1 MRDSR
6 HESGAVPGAVPAPH
20 AAIDSGVDSG
30 VGEVAPAGQPR
41 VRVRGTGFGL
51 SIALLSALCFGTSGA
66 FATSLIVAG
75 WSPAG
80 AVTIRVALAALI
92 LTIPAVLSLRGKWS
106 LLRRNVLT
114 VAAYGLV
121 AVAGCQ
127 LFYFT
132 AVSYVSVGV
141 ALLLEYLGVIL
152 IVGWLWV
159 RHGHRPRRLTIIG
172 SISAIAGLVLVL
184 DLGGSSVNPIGVFWG
199 LAAAVGLAVFFMLSA
214 RTEDSLPPIAMAWA
228 GMAVGA
234 VALFLAGL
242 VGIVPFEM
250 AFGDVTFLQ
259 AQVSWL
265 VPVIGL
271 SLVAA
276 AIAYVAGISA
286 ARLLGAKLAS
296 FVGLTEVLFAVL
308 IAWLT
313 LGQAPVG
320 VQFVGGALILV
331 GVAAVRLDELRADAG
346 KAAPAAATPA
356 ADAAAP
362 AAADTP

>member
-1 MRDSR
+1 M
-6 HESGAVPGAVPAPH
+6 
-20 AAIDSGVDSG
+20 
-30 VGEVAPAGQPR
+30 
-41 VRVRGTGFGL
+41 
-51 SIALLSALCFGTSGA
+51 
-66 FATSLIVAG
+66 
-75 WSPAG
+75 
-80 AVTIRVALAALI
+80 
-92 LTIPAVLSLRGKWS
+92 
-106 LLRRNVLT
+106 
-114 VAAYGLV
+114 
-121 AVAGCQ
+121 
-127 LFYFT
+127 
-132 AVSYVSVGV
+132 

-159 RHGHRPRRLTIIG
+159 RHGQRPRRLTIIG

-356 ADAAAP
+356 ADSAAP

>member
-1 MRDSR
+1 MQTSR
-6 HESGAVPGAVPAPH
+6 G
-20 AAIDSGVDSG
+20 DSG
-30 VGEVAPAGQPR
+30 VGPGARPGAGDGTSGTPAGRP
-41 VRVRGTGFGL
+41 RGTGFGL

-75 WSPAG
+75 WSPAA

-92 LTIPAVLSLRGKWS
+92 LTIPAVLALRGKWS
-106 LLRRNVLT
+106 LLRRNFLT

-159 RHGHRPRRLTIIG
+159 RHGQRPRRLTVIG

-199 LAAAVGLAVFFMLSA
+199 LLAAVGLAVYFMLSA

-228 GMAVGA
+228 GMAIGA
-234 VALFLAGL
+234 VVLFLAGV

-250 AFGDVTFLQ
+250 VFGDVTFLQ
-259 AQVSWL
+259 SQVSWL

-320 VQFVGGALILV
+320 VQFVGGALILL
-331 GVAAVRLDELRADAG
+331 GVAAVRLDEFRHDSRIDTGVAARAGAEAG
-346 KAAPAAATPA
+346 TGTTVAPPESLG
-356 ADAAAP
+356 P
-362 AAADTP
+362 VESR